1 MKTITI
7 KKNYEFSPNSK
18 VILHYGSTCIHIKGF
33 GQVSVS
39 IEPGEE
45 LYASQL
51 WTQSNR
57 IKYDQAFDKAS
68 YVIKPRLGKILA
80 FVILLVFLI
89 CIIWFIFTRSRLSVI
104 PIVPFIIYVAL
115 YLSVLK
121 NKYLIIKA
129 EKEIKG

>member
-7 KKNYEFSPNSK
+7 KKNYEFSQNSK
-18 VILHYGSTCIHIKGF
+18 VILHCGSKCIQIKGF
-33 GQVSVS
+33 GPISVS

-45 LYASQL
+45 LYATQL

-57 IKYDQAFDKAS
+57 IRYDQVNDKAS
-68 YVIKPRLGKILA
+68 YVIKPRLGKMLA
-80 FVILLVFLI
+80 FIIFLVLII
-89 CIIWFIFTRSRLSVI
+89 CIVWFIFTRSRLSVI

-121 NKYLIIKA
+121 NNYLIIKT
-129 EKEIKG
+129 EIVIKE